1 MVSMKRQFK
10 FLEAKIRFN
19 VPHLVGKEFSYLK
32 KAFESGWLAGDG
44 AFTRECNKWLE
55 KKLGCKK
62 ALITPSATAA
72 LEMIGILS
80 KVATGSEVIM
90 PSFTFVSTANAFV
103 LRGATPV
110 FADIRKDTLNIDE
123 SLIEKAITKKTRAV
137 MVVHYAGV
145 SCEMDTI
152 RKIAKRHKLLLF
164 EDAAQGI
171 LAKYKGRYLGTL
183 GSLSALSFH
192 ETKNVISGEGGA
204 ILINDKRFI
213 ERAEIIREKGTNRSK
228 FLRGEIDKYS
238 WVDLGSSYLPSE
250 IVAAFLFAQLEKA
263 EEITK
268 KRLKIWETYH
278 ERLKSLEEKSF
289 LRRPV
294 VPSYCEH
301 NAHIYYILTDTP
313 EIQEKLIKF
322 LKRRGIL
329 ATTHYVPLHSSP
341 GGKKYGKRVGKMV
354 VTNKVA
360 NTLIR
365 LPLFYDLRRTDQ
377 DFVVDSIYNFF
388 KK

>member
-1 MVSMKRQFK
+1 MKRQLK

-19 VPHLVGKEFSYLK
+19 VPHLVGKELSYIK
-32 KAFESGWLAGDG
+32 KACESGWLAGDG
-44 AFTRECNKWLE
+44 AFTKECNKWLE

-62 ALITPSATAA
+62 ALITHSATAA

-80 KVATGSEVIM
+80 KVAPGSEVIM

-110 FADIRKDTLNIDE
+110 FVDIREDTLNINE
-123 SLIEKAITKKTRAV
+123 ELIEKAITKKTKAI
-137 MVVHYAGV
+137 MIVHYAGV

-152 RKIAKRHKLLLF
+152 KKIAENHGLLVF
-164 EDAAQGI
+164 EDAAQGL
-171 LAKYKGRYLGTL
+171 LAKYKGKYLGTL
-183 GSLSALSFH
+183 GALSAISFH

-204 ILINDKRFI
+204 LIINDEKFI
-213 ERAEIIREKGTNRSK
+213 DKAEIIREKGTNRSK

-238 WVDLGSSYLPSE
+238 WVDIGSSFLPSE
-250 IVAAFLFAQLEKA
+250 IIAAFLFAQLEKA

-268 KRLKIWETYH
+268 KRLKIWERYH
-278 ERLKSLEEKSF
+278 EGLKSLKEKGF
-289 LRRPV
+289 LRRPA

-301 NAHIYYILTDTP
+301 NAHIYYILADTSKT
-313 EIQEKLIKF
+313 QEKLVKF

-365 LPLFYDLRRTDQ
+365 LPLFYDLKRTDQ
-377 DFVVDSIYNFF
+377 DFVIDSIYDFF